1 MNLTPKLHIVPKAL
15 DNAFSLRHDI
25 LPHFG
30 TVWHYHPE
38 IELHYLIKGEGTRF
52 IGDHIGNFQQDDMI
66 LMGSNLPHTWKCNLT
81 DLENG
86 EHVEALVLHFH
97 PECFGKDFLNY
108 AETQAILRLIE
119 HAKNGLLIHG
129 TSKENIK
136 ELLWKM
142 KPETGLSKLIH
153 LLEIFKILLD
163 NQDYEVLS
171 NNIEYSKFNKL
182 DESRID
188 KIFSYTLQ
196 NFKEKIFIE
205 DVAGLANLSVTS
217 FCRYFKI
224 TANKSY
230 FDFLTEV
237 RLNHACR
244 LILESDYTIQNIALD
259 SGFENTSNFYRH
271 FKNVKGITPKEYKA
285 RFLVR

>member
-15 DNAFSLRHDI
+15 DNAFSLRHDV

-30 TVWHYHPE
+30 SVWHYHPE

-52 IGDHIGNFQQDDMI
+52 IGDHIGHFYKDDMI
-66 LMGSNLPHTWKCNLT
+66 LMGSNLPHTWKCNLSDT
-81 DLENG
+81 PSPD
-86 EHVEALVLHFH
+86 HVEALVLHFH
-97 PECFGKDFLNY
+97 PECLGREFLNFS
-108 AETQAILRLIE
+108 ETQGINKLNELAR
-119 HAKNGLLIHG
+119 NGLMIHG
-129 TSKENIK
+129 ASKEEIK
-136 ELLWKM
+136 ALLWKM
-142 KPETGLSKLIH
+142 KPETGLRRLIYLLDIFNI
-153 LLEIFKILLD
+153 LLE
-163 NQDYEVLS
+163 NQEYEVLS
-171 NNIEYSKFNKL
+171 NSIEYSKFNKL
-182 DESRID
+182 DENRID

-205 DVAGLANLSVTS
+205 DVARLTNLSVTS

-244 LILESDYTIQNIALD
+244 LIVETDYTIQHIAMD

-271 FKNVKGITPKEYKA
+271 FKKVKGITPKEYKA
-285 RFLVR
+285 GFL

>member
-1 MNLTPKLHIVPKAL
+1 MNLTPKLHIVPIAL
-15 DNAFSLRHDI
+15 DNAFSLRHDV

-66 LMGSNLPHTWKCNLT
+66 LMGSNLPHTWKCNLN
-81 DLENG
+81 DLENRDN
-86 EHVEALVLHFH
+86 VEALVLHFH
-97 PECFGKDFLNY
+97 PECFGKQFYNFS
-108 AETQAILRLIE
+108 ETQEIIKLIE
-119 HAKNGLLIHG
+119 QAKNGLFITG
-129 TSKENIK
+129 DSKEKIK

-142 KPETGLSKLIH
+142 KPETGLNKLIY
-153 LLEIFKILLD
+153 LLEIFKTLIK
-163 NQDYEVLS
+163 NHEYELLS

-188 KIFSYTLQ
+188 KILSYTLQ

-205 DVAGLANLSVTS
+205 DVAALTNLSVTS

-224 TANKSY
+224 TSNKSY
-230 FDFLTEV
+230 FDFLTEI

-244 LILESDYTIQNIALD
+244 LILDTDYTIQHIALD

-271 FKNVKGITPKEYKA
+271 FKNVKGVTPKEYKA
-285 RFLVR
+285 RF

>member
-52 IGDHIGNFQQDDMI
+52 IGDHIGNFQKGDMI
-66 LMGSNLPHTWKCNLT
+66 LMGSNLPHTWKRT
-81 DLENG
+81 ISDATHD
-86 EHVEALVLHFH
+86 HVEAMVLHFH
-97 PECFGKDFLNY
+97 PECLGKEFLNFS
-108 AETQAILRLIE
+108 ETQGINKLNELAR
-119 HAKNGLLIHG
+119 NGLIIHG
-129 TSKENIK
+129 ASKEAIT
-136 ELLWKM
+136 ELLWMM
-142 KPETGLSKLIH
+142 KAESGLNKLIYLLRIFH
-153 LLEIFKILLD
+153 ILLE
-163 NQDYEVLS
+163 NQEYEVLS
-171 NNIEYSKFNKL
+171 NSIEYSKFNKL
-182 DESRID
+182 DENRID

-205 DVAGLANLSVTS
+205 DVARLTNLSVTS

-244 LILESDYTIQNIALD
+244 LIVETDYTIQHIAMD

-271 FKNVKGITPKEYKA
+271 FKKMKGITPKEYKA
-285 RFLVR
+285 GFL

>member
-1 MNLTPKLHIVPKAL
+1 MTPKLHIVPKAL
-15 DNAFSLRHDI
+15 DNAFSLRHDV

-30 TVWHYHPE
+30 SVWHYHPE

-52 IGDHIGNFQQDDMI
+52 IGDHIGHFYKDDMI
-66 LMGSNLPHTWKCNLT
+66 LMGSNLPHTWKCNLSDT
-81 DLENG
+81 PSPD
-86 EHVEALVLHFH
+86 HVEALVLHFH
-97 PECFGKDFLNY
+97 PECLGREFLNFS
-108 AETQAILRLIE
+108 ETQGINKLNELAR
-119 HAKNGLLIHG
+119 NGLMIHG
-129 TSKENIK
+129 ASKEEIK
-136 ELLWKM
+136 ALLWKM
-142 KPETGLSKLIH
+142 KPETGLRRLIYLLDIFNI
-153 LLEIFKILLD
+153 LLE
-163 NQDYEVLS
+163 NQEYEVLS
-171 NNIEYSKFNKL
+171 NSIEYSKFNKL
-182 DESRID
+182 DENRID

-205 DVAGLANLSVTS
+205 DVARLTNLSVTS

-244 LILESDYTIQNIALD
+244 LIVETDYTIQHIAMD

-271 FKNVKGITPKEYKA
+271 FKKVKGITPKEYKA
-285 RFLVR
+285 GFL

>member
-15 DNAFSLRHDI
+15 DNAFSLRHDV

-66 LMGSNLPHTWKCNLT
+66 LMGSNLPHTWKCNLS
-81 DLENG
+81 DLENRDN
-86 EHVEALVLHFH
+86 VEALVLHFH
-97 PECFGKDFLNY
+97 PESFGKDFLNFS
-108 AETQAILRLIE
+108 ETQSIIKLIE
-119 HAKNGLLIHG
+119 QAKNGLLISG
-129 TSKENIK
+129 SSKEKIK
-136 ELLWKM
+136 DLLWKM
-142 KPETGLSKLIH
+142 KPETGLNKLIY
-153 LLEIFKILLD
+153 LLEIFKIVLE
-163 NQDYEVLS
+163 NCDYEILS

-182 DESRID
+182 DETRID

-205 DVAGLANLSVTS
+205 DVAGLTNLSVTS

-244 LILESDYTIQNIALD
+244 LIVETDYTIQHIALD

-285 RFLVR
+285 KF

>member
-15 DNAFSLRHDI
+15 DNAFSLRHDV

-38 IELHYLIKGEGTRF
+38 IELHYLIRGEGTRF
-52 IGDHIGNFQQDDMI
+52 IGDHIGNFQKDDMI
-66 LMGSNLPHTWKCNLT
+66 LMGSNLPHTWKCNLNETT
-81 DLENG
+81 DN
-86 EHVEALVLHFH
+86 VEALVLHFH
-97 PECFGKDFLNY
+97 PETFGKEFLSFS
-108 AETQAILRLIE
+108 ETQGINKLNELAQ
-119 HAKNGLLIHG
+119 NGLLISGH
-129 TSKENIK
+129 SKEKIK
-136 ELLWKM
+136 RLLWRM
-142 KPETGLSKLIH
+142 KNDTGLNKIIYLFRIFNI
-153 LLEIFKILLD
+153 LLENKE
-163 NQDYEVLS
+163 YEVLS
-171 NNIEYSKFNKL
+171 NNIELSKFNKL
-182 DESRID
+182 DENRID

-205 DVAGLANLSVTS
+205 DVAKLTNLSVTS
-217 FCRYFKI
+217 FCRYFKM

-244 LILESDYTIQNIALD
+244 LIVETDYTIQNIALD

-271 FKNVKGITPKEYKA
+271 FKNVKGITPKEYKGQ
-285 RFLVR
+285 F

>member
-119 HAKNGLLIHG
+119 HARNGLLIHG
-129 TSKENIK
+129 TSKEIIK

-142 KPETGLSKLIH
+142 KPEKGLSKLIH

-271 FKNVKGITPKEYKA
+271 FKNVRGITPKEYKA

>member
-119 HAKNGLLIHG
+119 HARNGLLIHG

>member
-52 IGDHIGNFQQDDMI
+52 IGDHIGNFQKGDMI
-66 LMGSNLPHTWKCNLT
+66 LMGSNLPHTWKRT
-81 DLENG
+81 ISDATHD
-86 EHVEALVLHFH
+86 HVEAMVLHFH
-97 PECFGKDFLNY
+97 PECLGKEFLNFS
-108 AETQAILRLIE
+108 ETQGINKLNELAR
-119 HAKNGLLIHG
+119 NGLIIHG
-129 TSKENIK
+129 ASKEAIT
-136 ELLWKM
+136 ELLWMM
-142 KPETGLSKLIH
+142 KTESGLNKLIYLLRIFH
-153 LLEIFKILLD
+153 ILLE
-163 NQDYEVLS
+163 NQEYEVLS
-171 NNIEYSKFNKL
+171 NSIEYSKFNKL
-182 DESRID
+182 DENRID

-205 DVAGLANLSVTS
+205 DVARLTNLSVTS

-244 LILESDYTIQNIALD
+244 LIVETDYTIQHIAMD

-271 FKNVKGITPKEYKA
+271 FKKMKGITPKEYKA
-285 RFLVR
+285 GFL

>member
-15 DNAFSLRHDI
+15 DNAFSLRHDV

-30 TVWHYHPE
+30 TLWHYHPE

-52 IGDHIGNFQQDDMI
+52 IGDHIGNFQQDDLI
-66 LMGSNLPHTWKCNLT
+66 LMGSNLPHTWKCNLNET
-81 DLENG
+81 NNDDN
-86 EHVEALVLHFH
+86 VEALVLHFH
-97 PECFGKDFLNY
+97 PETFGKEFLSFS
-108 AETQAILRLIE
+108 ETQGINKLNELAQ
-119 HAKNGLLIHG
+119 NGLMISGH
-129 TSKENIK
+129 SKEKIK
-136 ELLWKM
+136 RLLWRM
-142 KPETGLSKLIH
+142 KTDLGLNKIIYLFRIFNI
-153 LLEIFKILLD
+153 LLENKE
-163 NQDYEVLS
+163 YEVLS
-171 NNIEYSKFNKL
+171 NNIELSKFNKL
-182 DESRID
+182 DENRID

-205 DVAGLANLSVTS
+205 DVAQLTNLSVTS
-217 FCRYFKI
+217 FCRYFKM

-244 LILESDYTIQNIALD
+244 LIVETDYTIQNIALD

-271 FKNVKGITPKEYKA
+271 FKNVKGITPKEYKI
-285 RFLVR
+285 RFMMQ

>member
-15 DNAFSLRHDI
+15 DNAFSIRHDV

-52 IGDHIGNFQQDDMI
+52 IGDHIGNFQRDDMI
-66 LMGSNLPHTWKCNLT
+66 LMGSNLPHTWKCNLNN
-81 DLENG
+81 LESSDN
-86 EHVEALVLHFH
+86 VEALVLHFH
-97 PECFGKDFLNY
+97 PECFGKQFFNFS
-108 AETQAILRLIE
+108 ETQGIIKLIE
-119 HAKNGLLIHG
+119 HAKNGLLING
-129 TSKENIK
+129 SSKEKIK

-142 KPETGLSKLIH
+142 KPETGLSKLIY
-153 LLEIFKILLD
+153 LLEIFKIVLE
-163 NQDYEVLS
+163 NCDYEILS

-182 DESRID
+182 DETRID

-205 DVAGLANLSVTS
+205 DVAGLTNLSVTS

-244 LILESDYTIQNIALD
+244 LIVETDYTIQHIALD

-271 FKNVKGITPKEYKA
+271 FKNVKGVTPKEYKA
-285 RFLVR
+285 RF